1 MYAENDLVFS
11 NEDGSPWPPD
21 TFTAQFGKMASMVG
35 LKGFRFD
42 YVRHAFA
49 TLTLANGTPLK
60 EVQSLMGHSTA
71 NTTLSFYARTMERL
85 GREAVNNLARSL
97 SVS

>member
-35 LKGFRFD
+35 LKD
-42 YVRHAFA
+42 SDSMTCATPFA
-49 TLTLANGTPLK
+49 TLSLTNGTPLK

-97 SVS
+97 SV